1 MSAPWRLR
9 NGSDGPGRGPVIP
22 LRGLVS
28 LACVLVAGAAVF
40 PLDDDAALGDATRP
54 LPFFYDLY
62 SFRGNGDST
71 AVVAAF
77 AVPSGRLNREAVAG
91 GTRYRF
97 DVSLVL
103 ADTMLRTVYRSDD
116 SVVVHLPRRPPRDHL
131 LSTHVGVQAPP
142 SGTTVQRVIMTDA
155 TTPGIGQ
162 LYTSSFPI
170 RDYRGSH
177 LMLSDL
183 ALSQPD
189 AGFGWTRGPATLALL
204 PTSHFPRSS
213 FDVYYE
219 IYNLPA
225 GNRYSTEIAVERI
238 ADARGRPVR
247 DDSPVRVRYSGES
260 IADADGTLAELRFVD
275 ASVGIGG
282 YRIMVTVT
290 DEVSGH
296 SVSRS
301 RLFQVSRWAPGATLV
316 PALPRGMRHP

>member
-1 MSAPWRLR
+1 MDLTNAAGGESAMTH
-9 NGSDGPGRGPVIP
+9 
-22 LRGLVS
+22 RGLVS
-28 LACVLVAGAAVF
+28 LVCVLALGAGA
-40 PLDDDAALGDATRP
+40 LSLEGDAALHDASRP

-62 SFRGNGDST
+62 SFRGSGDST

-77 AVPSGRLNREAVAG
+77 AVPSGSLNREGVSG

-97 DVSLVL
+97 DVSLVV
-103 ADTMLRTVYRSDD
+103 ADTALRTVYRSDD
-116 SVVVHLPRRPPRDHL
+116 SVVVHLPRRPPRGHL

-189 AGFGWTRGPATLALL
+189 AGFGWKRGPATLALL

-219 IYNLPA
+219 IYNLPS
-225 GNRYSTEIAVERI
+225 GNRYSTEISVERI
-238 ADARGRPVR
+238 ADGRGRPVH
-247 DDSPVRVRYSGES
+247 DDRPVRVRYSGES
-260 IADADGTLAELRFVD
+260 IADAEGTLAELRYVD
-275 ASVGIGG
+275 ASVGIGR

-290 DEVSGH
+290 DEGSGE

-316 PALPRGMRHP
+316 PALPRGMGQP